1 MIPRFYDDLDK
12 FVKPGKV
19 LIIYGARQVGKTTLL
34 KNFLSKTSYK
44 YKLDSGDNI
53 IMQELLSSSDFS
65 RILEYAEG
73 YDLIAIDEAQQIAGI
88 GVGLKILVDQL
99 PKLRLIV
106 TGSSSFDLSQ
116 KVGEPLTGRK
126 KTLTLY
132 PIAQK
137 ELAMTRNRHNLK
149 EGISDF
155 LIFGSYPE
163 VIKATTKKDKITV
176 LNEIVNSY
184 LFKDVF
190 MLERIKGSK
199 VLLDLVRLLALQTGS
214 EVSLN
219 ELATQLG
226 IDVKT
231 VSRYLDILEKAF
243 IIFKLGGFSK
253 NLRGEITSKCKYYF
267 WDTGIRNAIISQFNP
282 LNTRNDAG
290 ALWENFI
297 IAERLK
303 KQSYVESHTRAYFW
317 RTYSQKEIDLVEEK
331 DGKLHGFECKMSS
344 SKRALAPKEWRAA
357 YPDAIFS
364 VITKDNYLDFIV

>member
-1 MIPRFYDDLDK
+1 MIPRFYDDLNK

-34 KNFLSKTSYK
+34 KNFLSGTQYK

-53 IMQELLSSSDFS
+53 STQELLSSRDFT

-73 YDLIAIDEAQQIAGI
+73 CELIAIDEAQQIAGV
-88 GVGLKILVDQL
+88 GGGLKILVDQL
-99 PKLRLIV
+99 PKLRVIV

-126 KTLTLY
+126 RTLTLY
-132 PIAQK
+132 PVAQK
-137 ELAMTRNRHNLK
+137 ELAATRNRHDLK
-149 EGISDF
+149 EKAEDF

-163 VIKATTKKDKITV
+163 VIKAATKKDKIEA
-176 LNEIVNSY
+176 LIEIVNSY

-190 MLERIKGSK
+190 TLERIRGSK

-231 VSRYLDILEKAF
+231 AGRYLDILEKAF
-243 IIFKLGGFSK
+243 IILRLGGFSR

-267 WDTGIRNAIISQFNP
+267 WDTGIRNAVISQFNP

-297 IAERLK
+297 IVERLK
-303 KQSYVESHTRAYFW
+303 KQAYTQAHTQAYFW

-331 DGKLHGFECKMSS
+331 DGRLHGFECKWSG
-344 SKRALAPKEWRAA
+344 SKKASAPKEWRAA
-357 YPDAIFS
+357 YPGSTFS
-364 VITKDNYLDFIV
+364 VVSKENYLDFIT